1 MNPVMGLIILIV
13 LFLLGFPVP
22 YAIAAAGIVIMQLS
36 TGIKWMSITSNMI
49 NGINSFTILCIP
61 LFLLAGKL
69 MNACGITDRL
79 FKAARAVV
87 GGIPG
92 GLGHVN
98 ILASF
103 IFAGMSG
110 TAIADAAGLGQIEV
124 QAMDHAGYD
133 RDFSCAVTAASSTLG
148 PIVPPSMPLIV
159 FGMVSGTSVGA
170 LLVAGLLPGIV
181 IALCMAALVTV
192 FACRRHYPRDK
203 FISWRHTCSDLK
215 NGILPCFTPV
225 IILLGIYTGIFT
237 PTEAAAICVVYASFL
252 GIVIYRALSLKTY
265 LNVVRETVADAGP
278 ICILLAVSTFFGSA
292 LIRANVP
299 QQLVASLMSVVHSK
313 WIFWLLFNLSFRVIG
328 MFMETVSAIT
338 ILTPIVFPMAVA
350 YGINPIHFGIVMVF
364 NLMIG
369 VISPPFGTCLFAVSK
384 VGRVSMSRLIKSLV
398 PWYIVLC
405 AALTILV
412 LFPQISILLP
422 SMMSIGK

>member
-1 MNPVMGLIILIV
+1 MNPMTGLFVLII

-22 YAIAAAGIVIMQLS
+22 YAIAAAGLVIMNLS

-79 FKAARAVV
+79 FKAARAIV
-87 GGIPG
+87 GGVPG

-124 QAMDHAGYD
+124 KAMDNAGYD
-133 RDFSCAVTAASSTLG
+133 RDFACAVTAASSTLG

-170 LLVAGLLPGIV
+170 LLIAGVLPGVV
-181 IALCMAALVTV
+181 IALSMALLVTF
-192 FACRRHYPRDK
+192 FAYRRHYPRDK
-203 FISWRHTCSDLK
+203 FHSWEHTFADLK
-215 NGILPCFTPV
+215 QGILPCFTPI

-252 GIVIYRALSLKTY
+252 GIVVYKALSFKEYLEVLK
-265 LNVVRETVADAGP
+265 ETVVDAGP

-299 QQLVASLMSVVHSK
+299 QELVTALMSVVQSK
-313 WIFWLLFNLSFRVIG
+313 WIFWILFNLSFLVIG

-350 YGINPIHFGIVMVF
+350 YGINPIHFGIVVVF

-384 VGRVSMSRLIKSLV
+384 VGKISMTRLIKALI
-398 PWYIVLC
+398 PWYIVLVI
-405 AALTILV
+405 ALVILV

-422 SMMSIGK
+422 SMMSFG

>member
-1 MNPVMGLIILIV
+1 M
-13 LFLLGFPVP
+13 
-22 YAIAAAGIVIMQLS
+22 
-36 TGIKWMSITSNMI
+36 
-49 NGINSFTILCIP
+49 
-61 LFLLAGKL
+61 
-69 MNACGITDRL
+69 
-79 FKAARAVV
+79 
-87 GGIPG
+87 
-92 GLGHVN
+92 
-98 ILASF
+98 
-103 IFAGMSG
+103 
-110 TAIADAAGLGQIEV
+110 
-124 QAMDHAGYD
+124 
-133 RDFSCAVTAASSTLG
+133 
-148 PIVPPSMPLIV
+148 
-159 FGMVSGTSVGA
+159 
-170 LLVAGLLPGIV
+170 
-181 IALCMAALVTV
+181 
-192 FACRRHYPRDK
+192 
-203 FISWRHTCSDLK
+203 
-215 NGILPCFTPV
+215 

-252 GIVIYRALSLKTY
+252 GIAVYRTLSVKNY
-265 LNVVRETVADAGP
+265 FNVVRETVVDAGP

-313 WIFWLLFNLSFRVIG
+313 WIFWLLFNLSFLVIG

>member
-1 MNPVMGLIILIV
+1 MSPVAGLFVLAI

-22 YAIAAAGIVIMQLS
+22 YAIAAAGVVIMQLS

-61 LFLLAGKL
+61 LFLFAGKL
-69 MNACGITDRL
+69 MNSCGITDRL
-79 FKAARAVV
+79 FKAARAIV
-87 GGIPG
+87 GGVPG

-98 ILASF
+98 VLGSF

-124 QAMDHAGYD
+124 KAMDDAGYD

-159 FGMVSGTSVGA
+159 FGMVSGTSVGG
-170 LLVAGLLPGIV
+170 LLIAGLLPGVV
-181 IALCMAALVTV
+181 IALCMTALVTLYAV
-192 FACRRHYPRDK
+192 RRKYPRDP
-203 FISWRHTCSDLK
+203 FISWNHTLTDLK

-237 PTEAAAICVVYASFL
+237 PTEAAAVCVVYASFL
-252 GIVIYRALSLKTY
+252 GIVVYRAISLRSY
-265 LNVVRETVADAGP
+265 LEVLRETVVDAGP

-299 QQLVASLMSVVHSK
+299 QQLMESLMQVVDSK
-313 WIFWLLFNLSFRVIG
+313 WVFWILFNLAFLIVG

-338 ILTPIVFPMAVA
+338 ILTPIVFPMAMA
-350 YGINPIHFGIVMVF
+350 YGIDPIHFGIVMVF

-384 VGRVSMSRLIKSLV
+384 VGRISMTRLIKALV
-398 PWYIVLC
+398 PWYLILIV
-405 AALTILV
+405 ALIILV
-412 LFPQISILLP
+412 IFPQISTLLP
-422 SMMSIGK
+422 SMMSLGQ